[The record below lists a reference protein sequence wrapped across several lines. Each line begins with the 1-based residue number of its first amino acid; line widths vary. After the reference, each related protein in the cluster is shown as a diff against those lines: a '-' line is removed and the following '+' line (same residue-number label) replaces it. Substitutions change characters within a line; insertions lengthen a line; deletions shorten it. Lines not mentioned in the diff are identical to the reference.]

1 MERKIGSVIALVVLV
16 AVGVIVYFNLQPHE
30 PPGVAPQLLPD
41 PPLDSSLDNA
51 LAGIEN
57 PIGETKQ
64 NQMKIAAV
72 WLPAIQMAGV
82 DLPQDPDVI
91 HLEAD
96 IHATEGNVNGFGRGA
111 WIPYMTVRYEII
123 PLDSDNKPVEGPMIH
138 MVAKDG
144 PHYGA
149 TLRMPGPGKYRLTY
163 HLEPP
168 DMGRHVDPITGVAPW
183 WEPFS
188 VEFEFNYAGSK
199 Q

>member
-30 PPGVAPQLLPD
+30 PTGVPPQLLLD
-41 PPLDSSLDNA
+41 PPPDSSLDNA

-57 PIGETKQ
+57 PIGETEQ

-72 WLPAIQMAGV
+72 WLPPIQMAGV
-82 DLPQDPDVI
+82 DLPLGPDVI

-96 IHATEGNVNGFGRGA
+96 IHALEGNINGFGRGA
-111 WIPYMTVRYEII
+111 WIPYLTVRYEII
-123 PLDSDNKPVEGPMIH
+123 PLDSDDKAIEDSMIH

-149 TLRMPGPGKYRLTY
+149 TLRMPGPGKYRLIY
-163 HLEPP
+163 HLDPP
-168 DMGRHVDPITGVAPW
+168 AMGRHTDAITGVAPW